1 MKHHIS
7 IVPVVLAFL
16 ASFCACSK
24 SSEEEFYAHTTQDH
38 DTDTIKGD
46 NYVYHIPVIFHVLY
60 QDASDSCQYVS
71 YSRIQELVA
80 HLNELYK
87 GNVYNYQTYGSS
99 LDMHV
104 VFELAEE
111 NEQNQKLAQPGVEY
125 VKWKGT
131 YPIDYNEF
139 MNDQSNKYTGYIW
152 DPNEYVNVMLYPFA
166 VKENSSSVTLGVS
179 VMPFKGAGYPQI
191 EGLSENSRATLS
203 KSNLKFAYCL
213 SLNSNYIYNESNR
226 YTDPANGSEIF
237 LNFIT
242 DANAT
247 FAHEMGHYLGLHH
260 VFAEKD
266 NKTVETCDD
275 TDYCT
280 DTKSYNRPAYNTWL
294 EQYIK
299 DKSASNGVLY
309 VSDMIKRS
317 NDSGDTWSAV
327 NLMDYEV
334 CMNFQF
340 TEQQRQRVR
349 EVLYYCPLIPGP
361 KKQRPDTRSAQP
373 EDDGPL
379 DLPVV
384 IVK

>member
-1 MKHHIS
+1 MKHYMS
-7 IVPVVLAFL
+7 VVAIVLVCLAN
-16 ASFCACSK
+16 FCACSK
-24 SSEEEFYAHTTQDH
+24 SSEEEFYAHTAQDR
-38 DTDTIKGD
+38 DTDTITGD
-46 NYVYHIPVIFHVLY
+46 NYDYHIPVIFHVFY
-60 QDASDSCQYVS
+60 QDASDSCQYIS
-71 YSRIQELVA
+71 YKRIQELVA

-87 GNVYNYQTYGSS
+87 GNVYNYETYGSS

-125 VKWKGT
+125 VKWTGT
-131 YPIDYNEF
+131 YPIDHSEF
-139 MNDQSNKYTGYIW
+139 MNDQTRKYVGYVW

-166 VKENSSSVTLGVS
+166 VKENSSSVTLGIS

-213 SLNSNYIYNESNR
+213 SLNSNYVYNESNR
-226 YTDPANGSEIF
+226 YTDPTNGREVL

-266 NKTVETCDD
+266 YEAVENCDD

-294 EQYIK
+294 EQYFK
-299 DKSASNGVLY
+299 DKSESEGVLY
-309 VSDMIKRS
+309 VSDMVKRS
-317 NDSGDTWSAV
+317 NDSGDSWSAV

-340 TEQQRQRVR
+340 TAQQRQRVR
-349 EVLYYCPLIPGP
+349 EVLYYSPLIPGP
-361 KKQRPDTRSAQP
+361 KKQRPENRSAQP

>member
-7 IVPVVLAFL
+7 IVAVVLACL
-16 ASFCACSK
+16 TYFCACSK
-24 SSEEEFYAHTTQDH
+24 SSEEEFYAHTEQDR
-38 DTDTIKGD
+38 DSDTITSD

-71 YSRIQELVA
+71 YRRIQELVA

-87 GNVYNYQTYGSS
+87 GNVYNYETYGSS
-99 LDMHV
+99 VDMHI

-125 VKWKGT
+125 VKWEGT

-139 MNDQSNKYTGYIW
+139 MNDQNNKYTGYIW

-166 VKENSSSVTLGVS
+166 VKENSSSVTLGIS

-191 EGLSENSRATLS
+191 EGLSENNRAILS

-226 YTDPANGSEIF
+226 YTDPTNGSEVF

-275 TDYCT
+275 SDYCT

-299 DKSASNGVLY
+299 DKSESKGVLY

-349 EVLYYCPLIPGP
+349 EVLYYSPLIPGP
-361 KKQRPDTRSAQP
+361 KKQRPESRSAQP